1 MPTEEKRTRIVY
13 HIHTKVKG
21 IWFDKEFA
29 AKDCKHDDNKR
40 SNNPNGLSLAEAKL
54 IAGDSGVIWKIT
66 TIHERVSQD

>member
-1 MPTEEKRTRIVY
+1 MAKERTRIAY
-13 HIHTKVKG
+13 HVHTKVKG

-54 IAGDSGVIWKIT
+54 IAGDTGNIWKIT
-66 TIHERVSQD
+66 TKHKLITE